1 MKPTMDTLPTN
12 IPNHFNDTAAVI
24 PMVIAP
30 KYTDNSNGDRTGFL
44 NLTIERA
51 PTIPSESAMFPEIT
65 LVMIYVNI
73 GNKDRVAV

>member
-1 MKPTMDTLPTN
+1 
-12 IPNHFNDTAAVI
+12 
-24 PMVIAP
+24 MVIAP